1 MDDNLGPLIP
11 IVFIVFV
18 FGSWIVSRMLKHR
31 ERMAMLRM
39 GIIPPRD
46 LKRWQK
52 RGGPGFVP
60 PNMGMQPP
68 PAMGMGMGMGAPEGL
83 GGIET
88 KAEAEAGA
96 EAEDATPE
104 AAA

>member
-1 MDDNLGPLIP
+1 VTDQ
-11 IVFIVFV
+11 V
-18 FGSWIVSRMLKHR
+18 
-31 ERMAMLRM
+31 
-39 GIIPPRD
+39 
-46 LKRWQK
+46 
-52 RGGPGFVP
+52 VP
-60 PNMGMQPP
+60 VEELTLP
-68 PAMGMGMGMGAPEGL
+68 GAPEGL